1 MNMVLKN
8 ANVLTMDTGA
18 PKARWVAVKNG
29 IIEAIG
35 SRDDFSGEVETVIDL
50 QGKTLMPG
58 FIDSHCHVSSG
69 GLILANAI
77 DVMGRV
83 KSLKDLLDI
92 IKEECE
98 KETGDKIML
107 FVGVPTFDCIEERRY
122 PTRWELDKV
131 ANGHKVALFLWS
143 MHGGI
148 ASSAMLDCIPLS
160 GEIKEEVEPN
170 GIFDSNLSA
179 FYCMGYIQGAYSEKE
194 IAGFYQFI
202 ADLQLA
208 AGVTRVH
215 SLDGMAFVNDCDID
229 VFLKI
234 QEQLPIHFV
243 EYAQTFDLKK
253 VRDRYQFPRIGGCLS
268 IDGAPGQLTI
278 ANVEPFPI
286 QPSSRG
292 LLGYS
297 DEQLYNF
304 VSAAHASGMQCAF
317 HAIGERAIDQILY
330 IYDRVIKEQGQNGL
344 HHRIEHFIMP
354 SDLHVEMAAE
364 LGIRVALQPLISDGW
379 SDKDYMQWLPK
390 EKAQKAWK
398 MQRLLDAGINISSS
412 SDCPCSPIDALGWIE
427 ALVNAK
433 DPKRRVS
440 IDDALRMNTINGAVS
455 GNHQKES
462 GSIEPGKNG
471 DFVVLSK
478 DPYAVKGSFKD
489 EISVEMTIASGKV
502 VYENQSDVKSD
513 SRR

>member
-1 MNMVLKN
+1 MVLKN
-8 ANVLTMDTGA
+8 ANVLTMNGNLS
-18 PKARWVAVKNG
+18 KARWVAVNNG

-35 SRDDFSGEVETVIDL
+35 SRDDFSGEAKEVIDL
-50 QGKTLMPG
+50 QGKTLLPG

-69 GLILANAI
+69 GLILASAI

-83 KSLKDLLDI
+83 KNLKNLLDI
-92 IKEECE
+92 IKEECAN
-98 KETGDKIML
+98 ETSDKIMV
-107 FVGVPTFDCIEERRY
+107 FVGVPTFDCIEEKRY
-122 PTRWELDKV
+122 PTRWELDTV
-131 ANGHKVALFLWS
+131 SNDHKVALFLWS

-148 ASSAMLDCIPLS
+148 ANSAMLDCIPLS

-179 FYCMGYIQGAYSEKE
+179 FYCMGYIQGAYSENE
-194 IAGFYQFI
+194 IAGFYKYI
-202 ADLQLA
+202 VDLQLA
-208 AGVTRVH
+208 AGVTTVH
-215 SLDGMAFVNDCDID
+215 SLDGMAFVNDCDVD

-234 QEQLPIHFV
+234 QEKLPMHFI

-278 ANVEPFPI
+278 AAVEPFPI

-292 LLGYS
+292 LLGFS

-304 VSAAHASGMQCAF
+304 VTAAHASGMQCAF
-317 HAIGERAIDQILY
+317 HAIGERAIDQIIY
-330 IYDRVIKEQGQNGL
+330 IYHRVIKEQGQNGL

-364 LGIRVALQPLISDGW
+364 LGIRVGLQPMISDGW
-379 SDKDYMQWLPK
+379 SDQDYEQWLPK
-390 EKAQKAWK
+390 EKAEKAWV
-398 MQRLLDAGINISSS
+398 MPRLLKAGINISSS
-412 SDCPCSPIDALGWIE
+412 SDCPCSPIDALGWLD

-433 DPKRRVS
+433 DLKRRVPL
-440 IDDALRMNTINGAVS
+440 DDALRMNTINGAIS
-455 GNHQKES
+455 GGHQKES
-462 GSIEPGKNG
+462 GSIEVGKNG

-478 DPYAVKGSFKD
+478 DPYAVKGNFKD
-489 EISVEMTIASGKV
+489 EISIEKTIVSGRV
-502 VYENQSDVKSD
+502 VYENK
-513 SRR
+513 R